1 MELQLTQEEV
11 DKALEEDG
19 VCYEEYMI
27 NDYETDLPIKISEY
41 ENLDNLNLL
50 ATIAENVNDMDAINA
65 YVDSQG
71 EMTLEEAT
79 EAMGTTAKEATQ
91 TIKNRPTKYTQYIY
105 KRIKLRLFKYN

>member
-1 MELQLTQEEV
+1 
-11 DKALEEDG
+11 
-19 VCYEEYMI
+19 MI

-71 EMTLEEAT
+71 EMTLEELANLHQKQLPLSVNPY
-79 EAMGTTAKEATQ
+79 APVTQ
-91 TIKNRPTKYTQYIY
+91 LP
-105 KRIKLRLFKYN
+105 